1 MTRMDFRNE
10 MGTAIERLLELI
22 PEFPIWFAANSPLHL
37 ACRRASGP
45 ARLRM
50 EQIGHL
56 CHMNFTQTRLP
67 QFAVALIAAGTLV
80 GCGTYSEVR
89 EIRPFFRP
97 IPVGTGVLVK
107 AEAEIEKGLRADRS
121 KPVAALD
128 EYLAAA
134 KTQGFRRGGNLLA

>member
-1 MTRMDFRNE
+1 

-67 QFAVALIAAGTLV
+67 QFAVALIAGRH
-80 GCGTYSEVR
+80 SR
-89 EIRPFFRP
+89 R
-97 IPVGTGVLVK
+97 
-107 AEAEIEKGLRADRS
+107 LRDLFGS
-121 KPVAALD
+121 
-128 EYLAAA
+128 
-134 KTQGFRRGGNLLA
+134 

>member
-1 MTRMDFRNE
+1 
-10 MGTAIERLLELI
+10 
-22 PEFPIWFAANSPLHL
+22 
-37 ACRRASGP
+37 
-45 ARLRM
+45 
-50 EQIGHL
+50 
-56 CHMNFTQTRLP
+56 MNFTQTRFP

-89 EIRPFFRP
+89 EIPPVFRP

-107 AEAEIEKGLRADRS
+107 AETEIEKGLRADRS

-134 KTQGFRRGGNLLA
+134 KTAEDRIHRNPSDEAAKRDYNFAIGRIFEVIRNAKLDPGQSPWR